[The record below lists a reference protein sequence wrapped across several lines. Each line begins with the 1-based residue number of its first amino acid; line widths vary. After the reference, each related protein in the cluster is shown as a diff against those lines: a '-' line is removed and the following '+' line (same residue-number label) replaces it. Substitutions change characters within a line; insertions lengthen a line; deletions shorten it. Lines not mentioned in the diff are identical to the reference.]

1 MSLSL
6 RAITGIVKDM
16 KGTVQRFYFKKG
28 FGFIEDEE
36 GAEYFFHYTDFNG
49 EKRDIETN
57 TVVNFT
63 AEEGEKGP
71 CATNVS
77 IYDESAG
84 GGSEPLLSSK
94 EWTVLI
100 VGFVLG
106 AVVGAAAVK
115 YIL

>member
-1 MSLSL
+1 MLLSL
-6 RAITGIVKDM
+6 RAITGIVENM

-28 FGFIEDEE
+28 FGFIEDED

-57 TVVNFT
+57 TAVSFT

-77 IYDESAG
+77 IYDEAAG
-84 GGSEPLLSSK
+84 VDSEPLLSSK
-94 EWTVLI
+94 EWQVLI
-100 VGFVLG
+100 FGFVLG
-106 AVVGAAAVK
+106 AVVGAAVVR
-115 YIL
+115 YVL